1 MYADKERRNDLRDR
15 ALHTPH
21 LRMIALASDGKIPID
36 HMDTAVAYKL
46 FGPPSLGG
54 REKKSFGALR
64 ESQGERIRSQFYS
77 LQFPFMLSLVEACRF
92 FLTKGEKTAGQNLG
106 GRGLNIRKLLP
117 TGKDDV
123 LSQWSQFVFQREG
136 KASRNSPLF

>member
-1 MYADKERRNDLRDR
+1 
-15 ALHTPH
+15 
-21 LRMIALASDGKIPID
+21 
-36 HMDTAVAYKL
+36 
-46 FGPPSLGG
+46 
-54 REKKSFGALR
+54 
-64 ESQGERIRSQFYS
+64 
-77 LQFPFMLSLVEACRF
+77 MLSLVEACRF

-136 KASRNSPLF
+136 KASRNSLFFDSIKTYY

>member
-1 MYADKERRNDLRDR
+1 MYSDKKRRNDLGDR
-15 ALHTPH
+15 TAHTAPQDD
-21 LRMIALASDGKIPID
+21 RSSTGWKNTSID

-64 ESQGERIRSQFYS
+64 ESQGERIRSQFLLTS
-77 LQFPFMLSLVEACRF
+77 IPVHAELVEACRF

-106 GRGLNIRKLLP
+106 GRGLNMRKLLP
-117 TGKDDV
+117 TGKDEV

>member
-1 MYADKERRNDLRDR
+1 MYSDKKRRNDLGDR
-15 ALHTPH
+15 TAHTAPQDD
-21 LRMIALASDGKIPID
+21 RSSIGWKNTPID

-46 FGPPSLGG
+46 FGHPSLGG

-64 ESQGERIRSQFYS
+64 ESQGERIRSQFYL

-136 KASRNSPLF
+136 KGVS

>member
-46 FGPPSLGG
+46 FGHPSLGG

-123 LSQWSQFVFQREG
+123 FSQWSQFVFQREG

>member
-21 LRMIALASDGKIPID
+21 LRMIVLASDGKIRLSTTWTCSSLQIIW
-36 HMDTAVAYKL
+36 A
-46 FGPPSLGG
+46 PSLGG

-136 KASRNSPLF
+136 KA

>member
-1 MYADKERRNDLRDR
+1 MRAKNAEMTFVTRTAHTAPQDDR
-15 ALHTPH
+15 SSIGWKNT
-21 LRMIALASDGKIPID
+21 SID

-64 ESQGERIRSQFYS
+64 ESQGERIRSQFLLTS
-77 LQFPFMLSLVEACRF
+77 IPVHAELVEACRF

-106 GRGLNIRKLLP
+106 
-117 TGKDDV
+117 
-123 LSQWSQFVFQREG
+123 
-136 KASRNSPLF
+136 